1 MMTVSLET
9 NGVQTIG
16 VREDDVPRD
25 LRGYPSEIFLDN
37 LQRMGKRRVRM
48 GKIRGPHIVALAE
61 ELPGRRTQRIVL
73 ERSPHVASHI
83 LTRLEWQLPSIGD
96 FSMDM
101 VEAMHPVGHPSDVV
115 LRRHDLQGGKPL
127 EHAAV
132 HHAREALLDDVN

>member
-9 NGVQTIG
+9 NGVQAVG

-83 LTRLEWQLPSIGD
+83 LTRLACHLPTISHLTI
-96 FSMDM
+96 SM
-101 VEAMHPVGHPSDVV
+101 VYTLHP
-115 LRRHDLQGGKPL
+115 L
-127 EHAAV
+127 
-132 HHAREALLDDVN
+132 